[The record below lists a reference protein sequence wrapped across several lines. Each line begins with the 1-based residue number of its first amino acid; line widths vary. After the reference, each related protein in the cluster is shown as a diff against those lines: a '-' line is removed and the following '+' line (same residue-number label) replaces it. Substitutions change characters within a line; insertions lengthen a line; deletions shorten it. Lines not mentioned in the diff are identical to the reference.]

1 MKPVLFSPTETS
13 FSTNGIGIL
22 SDAIS
27 CRPIQELN
35 GRYELELKYPIT
47 GLHFSSIQQRN
58 LILAKVDPVSELQPF
73 RVYQITKPSSG
84 IVTVRARHLAYDL
97 GGIPVSPFAAQS
109 APLALNG
116 LSANAVTDCPFTF
129 STDKSTA
136 AAFAVAVPSAIWSL
150 LGGSQG
156 GILDTYGGEY
166 EFDKYNVKLW
176 NRRGTDRGVSIRY
189 GKNLT
194 SLEQDENCANCFTGV
209 YPYWT
214 NTDGQLVQL
223 PERVVNAPGTHSYSK
238 VMPLDLS
245 TEWQEAPTEDQ
256 LRARTEQYIA
266 DNDIGKPA
274 VSWKVEFVQLEQ
286 TEEYKGKALLERVL
300 LGDTVSVDF
309 EQMGVSA
316 SARVVAV
323 DYDSVLERY
332 NSVTLGSVKANISNT
347 IAQQNKDIAAK
358 PGKSEMQIAIE
369 QLTNTILGAAGGSVR
384 MLDTDGDKVPDT
396 LYIADNPDPEQAIKV
411 WRFNYEGWAASENG
425 YNGPFVMGAT
435 LEDGFLAEF
444 IKAGV
449 LSSAD
454 GKIVINL
461 NGGESGP
468 IFNTGISANGY
479 VLRGDSI
486 GSSRLFDAGVVTQD
500 GHESISM
507 RFFTA
512 SGHGVGAIT
521 NIFDSNKNV
530 VGLQYRLFS
539 LKPNGD
545 RTNCIDI
552 STGPDGDARMSLNN
566 RNGEFVGGMYLS
578 TGTDNPE
585 STLSVDNAF
594 FNKLKG
600 KELSWK
606 YSTELGC
613 NVLCGE

>member
-27 CRPIQELN
+27 CRSIQELN

-47 GLHFSSIQQRN
+47 GLHFSDIQQRS
-58 LILAKVDPVSELQPF
+58 IIQAKVDPASELQPF

-84 IVTVRARHLAYDL
+84 VVTVRARHLAYDL

-136 AAFAVAVPSAIWSL
+136 AAFTVAVPSAIWSL

-166 EFDKYNVKLW
+166 EFDRYNVKLW
-176 NRRGTDRGVSIRY
+176 NRRGADRGVSIRY

-214 NTDGQLVQL
+214 NADGQLVQL
-223 PERVVNAPGTHSYSK
+223 PERVVNAPGAYSYSK
-238 VMPLDLS
+238 IMPLDLS
-245 TEWQEAPTEDQ
+245 TEWQEVPTEDQ
-256 LRARTEQYIA
+256 LCTRTEQYIA

-300 LGDTVSVDF
+300 LGDTVSVEF
-309 EQMGVSA
+309 AQMGVSA
-316 SARVVAV
+316 TARVVAV
-323 DYDSVLERY
+323 DYDSILERY
-332 NSVTLGSVKANISNT
+332 NSVTIGSVKSNISNT
-347 IAQQNKDIAAK
+347 IAEQSKEIAAK

-369 QLTNTILGAAGGSVR
+369 QLTNIILGAAGGSVR
-384 MLDTDGDKVPDT
+384 LLDTDGDKVPDT
-396 LYIADNPDPEQAIKV
+396 LYIADNPDPAKAIKV
-411 WRFNYEGWAASENG
+411 WRFNYEGWGASENG
-425 YNGPFVMGAT
+425 YNGPFVMGGT
-435 LEDGFLAEF
+435 LKDGLLAEF

-454 GKIVINL
+454 GKIVIDL
-461 NGGESGP
+461 NGGETGP
-468 IFNTGISANGY
+468 IFNTGISTNGIT
-479 VLRGDSI
+479 VRGDEVNAPVLLKVDI
-486 GSSRLFDAGVVTQD
+486 IEENGVKAALLGFYDVNGNRLITMAEDASRTG
-500 GHESISM
+500 G
-507 RFFTA
+507 
-512 SGHGVGAIT
+512 
-521 NIFDSNKNV
+521 
-530 VGLQYRLFS
+530 GLIAH
-539 LKPNGD
+539 ND
-545 RTNCIDI
+545 NN
-552 STGPDGDARMSLNN
+552 SLNAVMQATSSSAGFRLLLN
-566 RNGEFVGGMYLS
+566 DTTKAYLGLNS
-578 TGTDNPE
+578 EG
-585 STLSVDNAF
+585 LSVLQSDEVNCSKI
-594 FNKLKG
+594 NG
-600 KELSWK
+600 RTLSWK
-606 YSTELGC
+606 NNGDGTFTLIGT
-613 NVLCGE
+613 